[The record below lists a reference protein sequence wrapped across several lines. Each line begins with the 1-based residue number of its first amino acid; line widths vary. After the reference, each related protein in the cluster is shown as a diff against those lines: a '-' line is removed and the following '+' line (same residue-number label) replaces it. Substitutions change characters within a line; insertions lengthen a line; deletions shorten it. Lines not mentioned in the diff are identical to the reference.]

1 MLQVGNGGTSGSIQG
16 DVAKDGV
23 LVFHRSDDIAF
34 AGAIGGNG
42 NIRHLGGGKTEL
54 TADSSGFGGTTDIE
68 AGTLAVNGALGGAVT
83 VLAGGRLQGPGTG
96 GATMGAGTTPP
107 RPEQRRGGQE
117 GGRTGE

>member
-54 TADSSGFGGTTDIE
+54 TADSSGFGGTTDLE
-68 AGTLAVNGALGGAVT
+68 AGTLAVNGALGGA
-83 VLAGGRLQGPGTG
+83 GSGRASCRERVCQYVWISVVDVYLKKKNNKYQNYKFRYNNT
-96 GATMGAGTTPP
+96 
-107 RPEQRRGGQE
+107 
-117 GGRTGE
+117 